1 MALERLLWFLCYENC
16 DPKGLCP
23 LNICKSPINIM
34 KKTPNK
40 FVELFELQINSEGKS
55 FWNVQLVNSLF
66 GALNEADDVKTVLL
80 H

>member
-1 MALERLLWFLCYENC
+1 
-16 DPKGLCP
+16 
-23 LNICKSPINIM
+23 M